1 VKTCATVLAAC
12 VIGCGARSTFGVDSP
27 TALGMVERVVVLEAE
42 ADGAKDGSGTVR
54 ARASFIP
61 SPDAPSGWRPADGT
75 CEREPTGGDANAVRG
90 GATVALDFGAP
101 LELQWNAKQH
111 EFHGEEDASGRD
123 LAWQPV
129 ATSSA
134 GTGVWAFESRRALQ
148 FGERPAAW
156 IAERRSTGDV
166 VVRWHGTYARKDLL
180 VRVIGGAGQRLVCAP
195 GADQVVV
202 PWWAMTLSGASIE
215 LAATRHEHVLT
226 DTGTLLVGAATIV
239 VPVAEDAA
247 QVLETLS
254 SEQPAE
260 EQRSRSSFGPNRVRK
275 GTRPGSTRSSP
286 S

>member
-1 VKTCATVLAAC
+1 MRTCATVLAAC
-12 VIGCGARSTFGVDSP
+12 VIGCGERSTFGVDSP
-27 TALGMVERVVVLEAE
+27 LGMVERVVVLEAE
-42 ADGAKDGSGTVR
+42 ADGAKDDGSNTVR
-54 ARASFIP
+54 ASASFNP
-61 SPDAPSGWRPADGT
+61 GPNVPAPWRPADGT
-75 CEREPTGGDANAVRG
+75 CEREPMRADEQAVRG

-101 LELQWNAKQH
+101 LELHWDAEQH

-129 ATSSA
+129 LTSSA
-134 GTGVWAFESRRALQ
+134 GTGVWAFDSRRALQ

-156 IAERRSTGDV
+156 IAERRPTGDV

-180 VRVIGGAGQRLVCAP
+180 VRVMGGAGQRLVCAP

-202 PWWAMTLSGASIE
+202 PWWAMTMAGAQIE

-239 VPVAEDAA
+239 VPVAQDAA

-254 SEQPAE
+254 AEQPAE
-260 EQRSRSSFGPNRVRK
+260 EQRSPSSFGPNRVRK

>member
-1 VKTCATVLAAC
+1 
-12 VIGCGARSTFGVDSP
+12 VIGCGERSTFEVDSSS
-27 TALGMVERVVVLEAE
+27 ALGMVERVVVLEAE
-42 ADGAKDGSGTVR
+42 ADGAREGSSEVR
-54 ARASFIP
+54 GRAAFIP
-61 SPDAPSGWRPADGT
+61 TPDAPPAWRPADGT
-75 CEREPTGGDANAVRG
+75 CEREPTGRDAEGVRG
-90 GATVALDFGAP
+90 GASVTLDFGAP
-101 LELQWNAKQH
+101 LELAWDADQH
-111 EFHGEEDASGRD
+111 QFHGEEDASGRD

-129 ATSSA
+129 TTSSS

-156 IAERRSTGDV
+156 IAERRETGDV

-180 VRVIGGAGQRLVCAP
+180 VRVVGGAGTRLVCAP

-202 PWWAMTLSGASIE
+202 PWWAMTLSDASIE
-215 LAATRHEHVLT
+215 LAATRREHVLT

-247 QVLETLS
+247 QVLEALS
-254 SEQPAE
+254 AERPAE

>member
-1 VKTCATVLAAC
+1 
-12 VIGCGARSTFGVDSP
+12 
-27 TALGMVERVVVLEAE
+27 MVERVVVLEAE
-42 ADGAKDGSGTVR
+42 SDGAKDGSGTVR

-61 SPDAPSGWRPADGT
+61 TPDAPAGWRPADGT
-75 CEREPTGGDANAVRG
+75 CEREPTGADPNAVRG
-90 GATVALDFGAP
+90 GATVALDFGEP
-101 LELQWNAKQH
+101 LELHWDAQQH

-129 ATSSA
+129 SISSA

-148 FGERPAAW
+148 FGERPVAW
-156 IAERRSTGDV
+156 IAERRPTGDV
-166 VVRWHGTYARKDLL
+166 VVRWHGSYARKDLL
-180 VRVIGGAGQRLVCAP
+180 VRVIGGAGERLVCAP

-202 PWWAMTLSGASIE
+202 PWWAMTLAGASIE
-215 LAATRHEHVLT
+215 LAATRREHVLT

-239 VPVAEDAA
+239 VPVAEDAR

-260 EQRSRSSFGPNRVRK
+260 EQRSRSFGPNRVRK

>member
-1 VKTCATVLAAC
+1 VRTCATVIAAC
-12 VIGCGARSTFGVDSP
+12 VIGCGEQSTFGVGSP

-42 ADGAKDGSGTVR
+42 ADGAKDGASAVR
-54 ARASFIP
+54 GRASFIP
-61 SPDAPSGWRPADGT
+61 SPDAPAGWRPADGT
-75 CEREPTGGDANAVRG
+75 CEREPTPGNANAVRG

-101 LELQWNAKQH
+101 LELHWNAEQH
-111 EFHGEEDASGRD
+111 EFRGEQDTSGRD

-134 GTGVWAFESRRALQ
+134 GTGVWAFDSRRALQ

-156 IAERRSTGDV
+156 IAERRPTGDV

-180 VRVIGGAGQRLVCAP
+180 VRVIGGAGERLVCAP
-195 GADQVVV
+195 GADQIVV
-202 PWWAMTLSGASIE
+202 PWWAMTLAGAQIE

-254 SEQPAE
+254 AEQPAE
-260 EQRSRSSFGPNRVRK
+260 EQPSRSSFGPNRVRK